1 MADRFSR
8 FLKLERPH
16 QRGEQQTPVV
26 NADRFAPEEQRT
38 PGSGIAIDE
47 EPADAQP
54 FLRCARCEMDNTRFA
69 ATCANCGAQLHTP
82 EQEVY
87 NRQLWQKRRAEA
99 AAEAEAVKKMHQPPP
114 PVEAELARERLR
126 AQDPRYTLGE
136 VLAREVADH
145 EEARL
150 GWMGGGMNVPFGIRN
165 IEHTQFVRQTT
176 RTDINDTQQH
186 GVAVSY
192 SSELIR
198 AEVMGIAGN
207 FQIQKDANRE
217 RGYSGYVEL
226 APLTRF
232 AVGVSSL
239 VTHAAQDVFLRVA
252 NTRQA
257 HGVFARASPW
267 RQLALLGEADYVI
280 QSLSGAPSQNG
291 LASMVQADYEPWQG
305 VHLIATGETLDVAG
319 AGISYGGWLSAAW
332 FFAPHLDIRA
342 DFVNRSEVVGANRYG
357 VLAYMAQG
365 HLYF

>member
-1 MADRFSR
+1 M
-8 FLKLERPH
+8 
-16 QRGEQQTPVV
+16 
-26 NADRFAPEEQRT
+26 
-38 PGSGIAIDE
+38 
-47 EPADAQP
+47 
-54 FLRCARCEMDNTRFA
+54 
-69 ATCANCGAQLHTP
+69 
-82 EQEVY
+82 
-87 NRQLWQKRRAEA
+87 
-99 AAEAEAVKKMHQPPP
+99 
-114 PVEAELARERLR
+114 
-126 AQDPRYTLGE
+126 
-136 VLAREVADH
+136 
-145 EEARL
+145 
-150 GWMGGGMNVPFGIRN
+150 
-165 IEHTQFVRQTT
+165 
-176 RTDINDTQQH
+176 
-186 GVAVSY
+186 
-192 SSELIR
+192 
-198 AEVMGIAGN
+198 
-207 FQIQKDANRE
+207 
-217 RGYSGYVEL
+217 
-226 APLTRF
+226 
-232 AVGVSSL
+232 SSL